1 MQATPRLT
9 RSVSKALS
17 AMGQTGELTQDLG
30 NLIAILSITS
40 ELQSAP
46 AKLAYML
53 ERVTVS
59 ESLGLLRLVRRL
71 LEAVPSHG
79 AFTPH
84 SSQDWKSHQDWTPS
98 FCILRPLFCLIR
110 RLHHQES
117 RPAWHDHSYGTS
129 HQMLLW
135 HLMSRS
141 WQHSPVNCTSAS

>member
-53 ERVTVS
+53 ERVTDFR
-59 ESLGLLRLVRRL
+59 ESGAASACQAFVGSSAIPWGLHPPFKSG
-71 LEAVPSHG
+71 LEVPSGLDSFILHLE
-79 AFTPH
+79 TPIL
-84 SSQDWKSHQDWTPS
+84 SHQKAPS
-98 FCILRPLFCLIR
+98 SGEQACL
-110 RLHHQES
+110 
-117 RPAWHDHSYGTS
+117 A
-129 HQMLLW
+129 
-135 HLMSRS
+135 
-141 WQHSPVNCTSAS
+141 